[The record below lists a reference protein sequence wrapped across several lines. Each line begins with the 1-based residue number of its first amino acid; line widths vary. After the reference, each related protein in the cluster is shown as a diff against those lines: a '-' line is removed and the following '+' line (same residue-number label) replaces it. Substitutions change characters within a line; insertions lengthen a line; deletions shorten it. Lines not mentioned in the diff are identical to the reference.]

1 MGRGPSIDIFPQGR
15 YTNGQQTQEK
25 RLNIISL
32 QGNRNQ
38 NRSEVHLPQ

>member
-25 RLNIISL
+25 RLNIINL
-32 QGNRNQ
+32 QRKRDQ
-38 NRSEVHLPQ
+38 NCTEVHFPQ